1 LLDSIIVVLKSLLD
15 LIGGVLLVFKT
26 PGSRVTSSAG
36 RWTIDWRMSVGR
48 FGVMGNSAILRGDG
62 SIGGWAVS
70 IGRSR
75 SVSRGVSRGIR
86 SRCIRHN
93 GDNWVMGCAGSD
105 YRQESR
111 KDLKKTFSELRRHG
125 V

>member
-62 SIGGWAVS
+62 SIGGW
-70 IGRSR
+70 
-75 SVSRGVSRGIR
+75 GIR